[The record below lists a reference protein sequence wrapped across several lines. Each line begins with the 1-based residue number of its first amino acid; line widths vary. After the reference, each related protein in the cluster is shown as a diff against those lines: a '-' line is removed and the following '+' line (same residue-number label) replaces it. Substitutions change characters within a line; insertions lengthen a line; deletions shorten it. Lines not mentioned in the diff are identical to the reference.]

1 MDLLKD
7 YNYVPETDHS
17 ENHFLSTIKNAYKNV
32 SDFVKLNATSYGFM
46 GLLHD
51 NNYIP
56 QIVKGKFSILDELE
70 NTYHTVIEMV
80 EDNVVDYSFMNL
92 LNDKGYVQVNGTYQL
107 VAANDN
113 FIVKKAA

>member
-1 MDLLKD
+1 
-7 YNYVPETDHS
+7 
-17 ENHFLSTIKNAYKNV
+17 
-32 SDFVKLNATSYGFM
+32 LNATSYGFM